1 MFDFSFLHNIDFSTF
16 IQTYGF
22 IGVFVWYV
30 TFDQLIPIPN
40 EVTLLTIGFLA
51 HGENIFVPTLAIV
64 AAVLAF
70 VIVDLAYYFLAR
82 SGKSIVHKRAGKR
95 SRFFERYTESVKNN
109 LGHTLLVLTFIPRM
123 RILGPIVAA
132 TGKVSFKK
140 FLAYDALCLSF
151 FTTLYVL
158 LGLFFHHTFDK
169 IFDQVQAHSTLLFI
183 VVLSI
188 TAIFVVLAEKRQYHE
203 RLSDRIRRVFGG

>member
-22 IGVFVWYV
+22 IGVFIWYV

-51 HGENIFVPTLAIV
+51 HGENFSVPLLAII
-64 AAVLAF
+64 AAVSAF
-70 VIVDLAYYFLAR
+70 AVVDLIYYFLAR
-82 SGKSIVHKRAGKR
+82 SGKSVVHRRAGKR
-95 SRFFERYTESVKNN
+95 SRFFERYSESVKNN

-123 RILGPIVAA
+123 RMLGPIVAGTA
-132 TGKVSFKK
+132 KVSFKK
-140 FLAYDALCLSF
+140 FLAYDLLCLSF
-151 FTTLYVL
+151 FTVLYVL

-169 IFDQVQAHSTLLFI
+169 IFDQVQAHSALLFI
-183 VVLSI
+183 VVLSVA
-188 TAIFVVLAEKRQYHE
+188 AIVLYLVEKRQYHVPLAE
-203 RLSDRIRRVFGG
+203 RIRRMLNR